1 MGVRTA
7 RCRCGEPIEWR
18 LIDGRRIAY
27 EAADGWVHDCP
38 LARPPV
44 ECAKPGPKPVG
55 TVHYVEAPI
64 PEPDDEPAVINSR
77 DYDQWVTL
85 YAAELGCRESDL
97 AYVVSYRAAIAA
109 LEHTNHTAA

>member
-18 LIDGRRIAY
+18 PIDGRRIAY

-38 LARPPV
+38 LARPPI
-44 ECAKPGPKPVG
+44 ELAKPGPKPVG

-64 PEPDDEPAVINSR
+64 PDPEVEPAHINSR
-77 DYDQWVTL
+77 DYDQWVSL
-85 YAAELGCRESDL
+85 MAAELGVRERDL
-97 AYVVSYRAAIAA
+97 AYTVAYRAAC
-109 LEHTNHTAA
+109 EGTPTTKHTAA